1 MVDNCEELGKAEALV
16 SHCCQLTPCSER
28 KLETTIDLVNLGDWF
43 LEGRVR
49 NRDWGVGR

>member
-1 MVDNCEELGKAEALV
+1 MVDNCEELGKAEVLD
-16 SHCCQLTPCSER
+16 SHYGQVTLCSER
-28 KLETTIDLVNLGDWF
+28 KLEIVIDLVNPGDWF